1 MFLFYPVL
9 EVVHSYGVV
18 LEAGCSLTEVFMLS
32 VITSSSILELESQSG
47 GAGGEIIN
55 YPRREIS
62 LPSQP
67 SHLNVNCDQS
77 HLVVAIKRDGCAHAL
92 IYSVPSFVAK
102 VSTVLAENSLQ
113 WLLGVSKLPNS

>member
-1 MFLFYPVL
+1 M
-9 EVVHSYGVV
+9 
-18 LEAGCSLTEVFMLS
+18 LEAGCSLTEVLMLS
-32 VITSSSILELESQSG
+32 VITSSSLPDLESQSG

-55 YPRREIS
+55 YPRREVS

-67 SHLNVNCDQS
+67 SHLNVSCDQS

-113 WLLGVSKLPNS
+113 WLLGVSKFIA